1 MAIITDI
8 SSEVTN
14 EGNEFSSTEGIFVN
28 GVYRPSTASNLI
40 LSQQLKNEYDERMS
54 TNIPNSSDLKSNSP
68 KTKGDQSSFKN
79 IFQKVSEASSSKGT
93 SMISNSSWTAPII
106 NSSPIP
112 INLFVPKTDNQDF
125 EEENIIHDFEHGE
138 SQKVYA
144 PVAHSHNEV
153 HEHEA
158 SEKGTREIDVYIYI
172 YALNSATINI
182 FIKSHFS

>member
-1 MAIITDI
+1 
-8 SSEVTN
+8 
-14 EGNEFSSTEGIFVN
+14 
-28 GVYRPSTASNLI
+28 
-40 LSQQLKNEYDERMS
+40 MS
-54 TNIPNSSDLKSNSP
+54 TNIPDSGDLNSP
-68 KTKGDQSSFKN
+68 KKKVGQSSFKN

-144 PVAHSHNEV
+144 PVAHSYNEV

-172 YALNSATINI
+172 CVI
-182 FIKSHFS
+182 FPPKTLQLSIYL